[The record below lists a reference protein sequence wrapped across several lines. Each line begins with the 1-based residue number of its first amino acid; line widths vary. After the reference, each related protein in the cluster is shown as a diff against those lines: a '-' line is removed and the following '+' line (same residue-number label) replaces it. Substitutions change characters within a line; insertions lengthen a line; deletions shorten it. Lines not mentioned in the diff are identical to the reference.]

1 MELTPT
7 IISLSGLAL
16 TVVTIML
23 ASARHTKKLHD
34 AELKEAEQRG
44 MLSQRINE
52 AEEDINNLGQRM
64 RSIEGGISTLDQ
76 GMAAM
81 GARVQSLTD
90 TINKLD
96 NKIDR
101 LIYRDAD
108 QRGG

>member
-1 MELTPT
+1 MTILT
-7 IISLSGLAL
+7 IA
-16 TVVTIML
+16 L
-23 ASARHTKKLHD
+23 ASARHGKKLHD

-52 AEEDINNLGQRM
+52 AEEDINALGQRM
-64 RSIEGGISTLDQ
+64 RSIEGGISALDQ

-108 QRGG
+108 KKG